1 MTPAFASWN
10 EFFAMGGYAFF
21 VWLAVV
27 MTVIPL
33 VVLVVHSVMQHRAIL
48 RGVAQQRAREGAFT
62 CCATTGG
69 CMNIR
74 RKNRLWIACAVL
86 AGLALTIGLV
96 LYALRSNID
105 LFYTPGE
112 ILYGKRET
120 QQMPEVGQR
129 LRVGGMV
136 MPGSV
141 QRDPNSLKVT
151 FTIYDAE
158 GSVDVSYEGILP
170 DLFREG
176 QGVVVQGELEKGNH
190 ILAKEVLAKHDE
202 NYTPPEVEKAMEA
215 NHRRPASVYK
225 DPAS

>member
-33 VVLVVHSVMQHRAIL
+33 VVLVVHSVMQTA
-48 RGVAQQRAREGAFT
+48 
-62 CCATTGG
+62 GG